1 MQQLALLQGS
11 PEEINLSPG
20 VNGVIAKGA
29 DSASLALREARAM
42 ANSMFG
48 GDGRQSGTGM
58 SQVEAPANMHG
69 EPPAVSGEGGA
80 NRYGMIPER
89 RTPDQGQGDS

>member
-1 MQQLALLQGS
+1 MELLQGS
-11 PEEINLSPG
+11 PEEFNLSPG

-29 DSASLALREARAM
+29 DSTSSLALREARAM

-48 GDGRQSGTGM
+48 DDGRQSGTGM
-58 SQVEAPANMHG
+58 SQVDAHANMHG
-69 EPPAVSGEGGA
+69 EPPAVSREGGA

-89 RTPDQGQGDS
+89 RTRVAGQGES